1 MLARAMRDWFP
12 GFNWPDLIAVVILMA
27 VLYALVRWADDNVTA
42 LLALAP
48 LAVIVAYVVFRRWRQ
63 PIR

>member
-1 MLARAMRDWFP
+1 MRDWFP
-12 GFNWPDLIAVVILMA
+12 GFNWPDLIALVILIA
-27 VLYALVRWADDNVTA
+27 VLYALVRWADGIVTA

-63 PIR
+63 PTR